1 MSCSQGPSGSRWQTG
16 LAPGTA
22 LACNEPF
29 GRLSLRVYNARVF
42 KGVQEIPGT
51 TTVASRS
58 LSLTWL
64 QNRLA
69 YLTSHA
75 VTDGSFE
82 AEHAAYLL
90 VYERTE

>member
-1 MSCSQGPSGSRWQTG
+1 VSCSQGPSVSRWQTG
-16 LAPGTA
+16 SEPGTV

-42 KGVQEIPGT
+42 KGVLEIPGT

-58 LSLTWL
+58 LALTWL

-69 YLTSHA
+69 YVTSRA

-90 VYERTE
+90 VYEPTE